1 MSGRARIFRKLHD
14 KLRDT
19 RGETITETL
28 AAVLIAAMAMII
40 FASMITASQRIITKS
55 EAVMKDYYAGV
66 SSMETAGTAAGTGT
80 VTIKQKGQEMVY
92 GISSKGQGTGISVNY
107 AVSSTDSSGR
117 IQAAE
122 YWLPN

>member
-14 KLRDT
+14 KLRDM

-122 YWLPN
+122 YWLSN